1 MPPPAR
7 VCKACKASKV
17 RCNFL
22 PGDPCARCER
32 LGLHCEGAPQIPRII
47 AEFSLATASGRAP
60 TLATKAI
67 VPATSVTDVAS
78 QNSHQPF
85 PASCDVYLQEISAS
99 GSTEAELFLLRH
111 MATIARRRNAH
122 TLMMAIVRACQKRG
136 LLLMDVLNWVSS
148 PEDDSVIPHPLEILQ
163 IVSTARGYCIARTVT
178 GSGGNYY
185 TANAAFERDVASLDA
200 LNECYEKNETSVDS
214 TLFHPDDL
222 PAVERLKARGV
233 RMCFQSDEQIV
244 SGALDQPVRVRH
256 LHSAHGYV
264 ECKVQ
269 VRGLMQRKTGLI
281 SHTIEL
287 LPVELLEKS
296 SRSSAPEVTR
306 ELAGAA
312 SAAKNAAAPSEPS
325 RMPSFGYVELPHERD
340 EFAFASDDGSDMVF
354 GNTSPFDVFS
364 MFEMSG
370 FNLHGDLIS
379 NGAES
384 FLTPYIMAGQEAAQP
399 DGAEL
404 CGGCDEPAAQ
414 GSGVPSHL

>member
-1 MPPPAR
+1 M
-7 VCKACKASKV
+7 
-17 RCNFL
+17 
-22 PGDPCARCER
+22 
-32 LGLHCEGAPQIPRII
+32 
-47 AEFSLATASGRAP
+47 ATP
-60 TLATKAI
+60 
-67 VPATSVTDVAS
+67 
-78 QNSHQPF
+78 NSHQPF
-85 PASCDVYLQEISAS
+85 PASCDVYLQEFSAS
-99 GSTEAELFLLRH
+99 GSAEAELFLLRH

-269 VRGLMQRKTGLI
+269 VRGIMQRKTGLI

-287 LPVELLEKS
+287 LPVELLVKTS
-296 SRSSAPEVTR
+296 SSSAPEVTR

-312 SAAKNAAAPSEPS
+312 SAAKDAAAPSEPS

-340 EFAFASDDGSDMVF
+340 EFAFSSYDESNMEMGD
-354 GNTSPFDVFS
+354 TSPFDVFS

-384 FLTPYIMAGQEAAQP
+384 FLPPYIMVGQEAAQP
-399 DGAEL
+399 ADGAEL

-414 GSGVPSHL
+414 GSEVPSHLCESV